1 MCDLPDLMTVD
12 EAARYLRIGRTK
24 AYALTR
30 QWRTSGGRFGLPA
43 VEIGNALRVS
53 RPRLEELI
61 AAALAAGDA
70 PPGSLDVASDLHRP
84 AECSTSAAS
93 PRTPSRATSRRRHRD
108 PRSGQ
113 PALFEPT
120 DQGPERR

>member
-1 MCDLPDLMTVD
+1 VCDLPELMTVE

-24 AYALTR
+24 AYAMTR
-30 QWRTSGGRFGLPA
+30 QWRTSGGRLGLPA

-53 RPRLEELI
+53 RGRLEELI
-61 AAALAAGDA
+61 AAALAAEEA

-84 AECSTSAAS
+84 AECSTPAAS
-93 PRTPSRATSRRRHRD
+93 PRTPSRPTSRRRHRE
-108 PRSGQ
+108 PRPGQ
-113 PALFEPT
+113 PALFEPA